1 MFTRCKKLCCLNS
14 GPYNRDEYE
23 PLVEDAALE
32 GMNFICSQKWLN
44 IDGDIT
50 RRATKDRSNKCF
62 YYQSSE
68 IFR

>member
-32 GMNFICSQKWLN
+32 GMNFILLQMLN
-44 IDGDIT
+44 IDMVI
-50 RRATKDRSNKCF
+50 
-62 YYQSSE
+62 SE
-68 IFR
+68 T